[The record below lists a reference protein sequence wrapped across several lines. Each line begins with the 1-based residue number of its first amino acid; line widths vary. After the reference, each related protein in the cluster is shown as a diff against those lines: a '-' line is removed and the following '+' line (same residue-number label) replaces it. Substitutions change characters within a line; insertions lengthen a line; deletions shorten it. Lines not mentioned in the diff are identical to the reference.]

1 MSKSGSDT
9 SSLAKSWE
17 LNQYELNRI
26 PHEIIN
32 EDIEIAIS
40 PQTLRNELLCPIC
53 LEILKRTMT
62 TKECL
67 HRFCHDCIITAL
79 RSGNKECPT
88 CRKKLASKRSL
99 RPDPNFD
106 AIITKIFPNREEYET
121 MHERVL
127 EKLKYKKILNN
138 QHTKSISRRQ
148 SNQHKPETTTKT
160 PNDTNQIS
168 EEADNE
174 MDTNTNSTTTQ
185 SNSSKKLTSKQQR
198 ALASS
203 TTNNNNNNNSDAE
216 SDSESRT
223 STEQS
228 SSMHTENIQDEV
240 EIILK
245 PHPLRESNLNLNR
258 FIKTTPI
265 ATVSHLSKYLST
277 RLNVESGTYH
287 TPSPSSS
294 SSVSNGNPGT
304 SGTTYNTDNSVDFQ
318 IFFSSNDKK
327 SNCFHN
333 LQHEMTIEQVV
344 DKHWKQ
350 NRPLELFYLNQKSM
364 TTSLENSK
372 NNNYAESHSNG
383 VI

>member
-148 SNQHKPETTTKT
+148 SNQHKPETTTTKT

-174 MDTNTNSTTTQ
+174 MDTN
-185 SNSSKKLTSKQQR
+185 NSSKKLTSKHQR
-198 ALASS
+198 AMASS
-203 TTNNNNNNNSDAE
+203 TTNNNNTNNNSDAE

-228 SSMHTENIQDEV
+228 SSMHTENIQDEL

-245 PHPLRESNLNLNR
+245 PHPLREFNLNLNR

-265 ATVSHLSKYLST
+265 ATGK
-277 RLNVESGTYH
+277 
-287 TPSPSSS
+287 
-294 SSVSNGNPGT
+294 
-304 SGTTYNTDNSVDFQ
+304 Q
-318 IFFSSNDKK
+318 I
-327 SNCFHN
+327 
-333 LQHEMTIEQVV
+333 TII
-344 DKHWKQ
+344 
-350 NRPLELFYLNQKSM
+350 FY
-364 TTSLENSK
+364 
-372 NNNYAESHSNG
+372 
-383 VI
+383 